1 MCRKRIR
8 LDPLFNKQLTIILIV
23 GLLTAGGIELLTR
36 HYTVMVSRKE
46 HRCLP
51 WTYFVL
57 KKNEMPGEKGDLI
70 AFKGR
75 GIPRFADGVRF
86 VKMIA
91 GLPGDI
97 VRVEVFSEEERNRH
111 TRFVEKDGIIIK
123 QRLQGR
129 VYLHRKDTGEIL
141 PFDAAET
148 DSFGNQLP
156 LIQGLVIPKGKYFV
170 VGTVPRTY
178 DSRYWGLVD
187 EKQVIEQVYPLAF
200 WKSTKGYI

>member
-1 MCRKRIR
+1 MCKKRIK
-8 LDPLFNKQLTIILIV
+8 LNPQFKKHLLIILIIW
-23 GLLTAGGIELLTR
+23 LLTSGGIELLTS

-57 KKNEMPGEKGDLI
+57 NKHEMPKERGDLI

-86 VKMIA
+86 VKMVA
-91 GLPGDI
+91 GMPGDVI
-97 VRVEVFSEEERNRH
+97 TVEVFSEEERNRH
-111 TRFVEKDGIIIK
+111 TRVIEKEGMMIK

-129 VYLHRKDTGEIL
+129 VYLHRKVTGKTL
-141 PFDAAET
+141 AFDATET
-148 DSFGNQLP
+148 DSSGKPLP
-156 LIQGLVIPKGKYFV
+156 VIQAQVIPEGKFFA
-170 VGTVPRTY
+170 VGTVERTY

-187 EKQVIEQVYPLAF
+187 EKQVIGQAYPLAF